1 MLSSKSAAFR
11 SYSQLALIVIAA
23 GAIYPLLYLRQNFEI
38 SILES
43 FNITQTQLRYCSSM
57 LGLIFVIT
65 YIPSGWLADRFSS
78 RKLLAYSLLATALL
92 GVWFSTMPSY
102 SSLLVIYGAWG
113 VATGLT
119 FWSAH
124 IKLVAMLAKKDQQ
137 GKFFGILDGGRGLVE
152 ALLATVAIALFAY
165 VLSQD
170 SGSTTIALKQ
180 VIYLYIGVLL
190 LVAPLVY
197 WLLDDFEE
205 TDEKFCAEC
214 GTVIKNKSE
223 ICPKCGVRQIA
234 QPSTLNLGAVALNGK
249 NRIAAALFAFML
261 GAVGGHKFYLG
272 KVGMGFVYLIFFWT
286 FIPAIIAFV
295 ELILFLTMSDEEFT
309 QKHGQVSNSVFMD
322 DLMTVLKHREIWLCA
337 ICIVC
342 GYQLFYATYSFA
354 AYLQQNFGLT
364 AVAVGTIT
372 VAKLWMRPIGG
383 IAAGFIGDWSS
394 PEKVLSILLVL
405 ASISLSMMA
414 FLPTTSASIVMLV
427 VVLLIGLLTYGVRGL
442 YWATLGGCNV
452 PNKIKGLA
460 IGMISMIGY
469 FPEMYLPLISA
480 PLLEQYPGGL
490 GYRIYYLIIS
500 ACGLLGAYAA
510 YLLGRPKPPVKST
523 GVN

>member
-1 MLSSKSAAFR
+1 MLSSRSAAFR

-57 LGLIFVIT
+57 LGLIFVVT
-65 YIPSGWLADRFSS
+65 YAPSGWLADRFSS
-78 RKLLAYSLLATALL
+78 RKLLSYSLVATALL
-92 GVWFSTMPSY
+92 GMWFSTMPSY
-102 SSLLVIYGAWG
+102 STLLFIYGAWG
-113 VATGLT
+113 LATGLT

-137 GKFFGILDGGRGLVE
+137 GRFFGILDGGRGLVE

-190 LVAPLVY
+190 VVAPLVY

-205 TDEKFCAEC
+205 TSVD
-214 GTVIKNKSE
+214 
-223 ICPKCGVRQIA
+223 
-234 QPSTLNLGAVALNGK
+234 
-249 NRIAAALFAFML
+249 
-261 GAVGGHKFYLG
+261 
-272 KVGMGFVYLIFFWT
+272 
-286 FIPAIIAFV
+286 
-295 ELILFLTMSDEEFT
+295 D
-309 QKHGQVSNSVFMD
+309 GQVSNSVFMD

-342 GYQLFYATYSFA
+342 GYQLFYATYSFS

-394 PEKVLSILLVL
+394 PEKVLSILLIL
-405 ASISLSMMA
+405 ASISLAMMA

-480 PLLEQYPGGL
+480 PLLEAYPGVL
-490 GYRIYYLIIS
+490 GYKIYYLMIS
-500 ACGLLGAYAA
+500 ICGLLGAYAA
-510 YLLGRPKPPVKST
+510 YLLARPKV
-523 GVN
+523 

>member
-1 MLSSKSAAFR
+1 LLSSRSAAFR

-57 LGLIFVIT
+57 LGLIFVVT
-65 YIPSGWLADRFSS
+65 YAPSGWLADRFSS
-78 RKLLAYSLLATALL
+78 RKLLSYSLVATALL
-92 GVWFSTMPSY
+92 GMWFSTMPSY
-102 SSLLVIYGAWG
+102 STLLFIYGAWG
-113 VATGLT
+113 LATGLT

-137 GKFFGILDGGRGLVE
+137 GRFFGILDGGRGLVE

-190 LVAPLVY
+190 VVAPLVY

-205 TDEKFCAEC
+205 TSVD
-214 GTVIKNKSE
+214 
-223 ICPKCGVRQIA
+223 
-234 QPSTLNLGAVALNGK
+234 
-249 NRIAAALFAFML
+249 
-261 GAVGGHKFYLG
+261 
-272 KVGMGFVYLIFFWT
+272 
-286 FIPAIIAFV
+286 
-295 ELILFLTMSDEEFT
+295 D
-309 QKHGQVSNSVFMD
+309 GQVSNSVFMD

-342 GYQLFYATYSFA
+342 GYQLFYATYSFS

-394 PEKVLSILLVL
+394 PEKVLSILLIL
-405 ASISLSMMA
+405 ASISLAMMA

-480 PLLEQYPGGL
+480 PLLEAYPGVL
-490 GYRIYYLIIS
+490 GYKIYYLMIS
-500 ACGLLGAYAA
+500 ICGLLGAYAA
-510 YLLGRPKPPVKST
+510 YLLARPKS
-523 GVN
+523 

>member
-1 MLSSKSAAFR
+1 LLSSKSAAFR

-38 SILES
+38 SIIES

-57 LGLIFVIT
+57 LGFIFVIT
-65 YIPSGWLADRFSS
+65 YVPSGWLADRFSS
-78 RKLLAYSLLATALL
+78 RKLLAYSLLATALI

-137 GKFFGILDGGRGLVE
+137 GRFFGILDGGRGLVE
-152 ALLATVAIALFAY
+152 AFLATVAIALFAY
-165 VLSQD
+165 VLSQE
-170 SGSTTIALKQ
+170 SGSTSLALKQ

-205 TDEKFCAEC
+205 QSDD
-214 GTVIKNKSE
+214 GNK
-223 ICPKCGVRQIA
+223 A
-234 QPSTLNLGAVALNGK
+234 
-249 NRIAAALFAFML
+249 
-261 GAVGGHKFYLG
+261 
-272 KVGMGFVYLIFFWT
+272 
-286 FIPAIIAFV
+286 
-295 ELILFLTMSDEEFT
+295 D
-309 QKHGQVSNSVFMD
+309 NSVFMD
-322 DLMTVLKHREIWLCA
+322 DLMTILRHREIWLCA
-337 ICIVC
+337 ICLVC
-342 GYQLFYATYSFA
+342 GYQLFYATYSFS

-510 YLLGRPKPPVKST
+510 YLLARPKPPVKST
-523 GVN
+523 GAN

>member
-1 MLSSKSAAFR
+1 MLSSRSAAFR

-65 YIPSGWLADRFSS
+65 YAPSGWLADRFSS
-78 RKLLAYSLLATALL
+78 RKLLTYSLLATALL
-92 GVWFSTMPSY
+92 GMWFSTMPSY
-102 SSLLVIYGAWG
+102 SSLLFIYGAWG
-113 VATGLT
+113 LATGLT

-137 GKFFGILDGGRGLVE
+137 GRFFGILDGGRGLVE
-152 ALLATVAIALFAY
+152 ALLATIAIMLFAY
-165 VLSQD
+165 VLSQE

-190 LVAPLVY
+190 AVAPLVY
-197 WLLDDFEE
+197 WLLDDYEE
-205 TDEKFCAEC
+205 ESIDDDK
-214 GTVIKNKSE
+214 
-223 ICPKCGVRQIA
+223 
-234 QPSTLNLGAVALNGK
+234 
-249 NRIAAALFAFML
+249 
-261 GAVGGHKFYLG
+261 
-272 KVGMGFVYLIFFWT
+272 
-286 FIPAIIAFV
+286 
-295 ELILFLTMSDEEFT
+295 
-309 QKHGQVSNSVFMD
+309 VSNNVFID
-322 DLMTVLKHREIWLCA
+322 DLMTVLRHREIWLCA

-342 GYQLFYATYSFA
+342 GYQLFYATYSFS

-372 VAKLWMRPIGG
+372 VAKLWTRPIGG
-383 IAAGFIGDWSS
+383 IAAGFIGDWSN

-405 ASISLSMMA
+405 ASISLAMMA
-414 FLPTTSASIVMLV
+414 FLPTTSASIVMLM
-427 VVLLIGLLTYGVRGL
+427 VVLLVGLLTYGVRGL

-490 GYRIYYLIIS
+490 GYKIYYLIIS

-510 YLLGRPKPPVKST
+510 YLLTRPKSPVKST
-523 GVN
+523 GTK

>member
-65 YIPSGWLADRFSS
+65 YLPSGWLADRFSS

-152 ALLATVAIALFAY
+152 ALLATVAITLFAY
-165 VLSQD
+165 VLSQE
-170 SGSTTIALKQ
+170 SGSTSLALKQ

-205 TDEKFCAEC
+205 QSDDS
-214 GTVIKNKSE
+214 NKA
-223 ICPKCGVRQIA
+223 G
-234 QPSTLNLGAVALNGK
+234 
-249 NRIAAALFAFML
+249 
-261 GAVGGHKFYLG
+261 
-272 KVGMGFVYLIFFWT
+272 
-286 FIPAIIAFV
+286 
-295 ELILFLTMSDEEFT
+295 
-309 QKHGQVSNSVFMD
+309 NSVFMD
-322 DLMTVLKHREIWLCA
+322 DLMTILRHREIWLCA

-405 ASISLSMMA
+405 ASISLAMMA
-414 FLPTTSASIVMLV
+414 FLPTTSASVVMLV

-510 YLLGRPKPPVKST
+510 YLLARPKPPVKST
-523 GVN
+523 EAD

>member
-1 MLSSKSAAFR
+1 MLSSRSAAFR

-57 LGLIFVIT
+57 LGLIFVVT
-65 YIPSGWLADRFSS
+65 YAPSGWLADRFSS
-78 RKLLAYSLLATALL
+78 RKLLSYSLVATALL
-92 GVWFSTMPSY
+92 GMWFSTMPSY
-102 SSLLVIYGAWG
+102 STLLFIYGAWG
-113 VATGLT
+113 LATGLT

-137 GKFFGILDGGRGLVE
+137 GRFFGILDGGRGLVE

-190 LVAPLVY
+190 VVAPLIY

-205 TDEKFCAEC
+205 TSVD
-214 GTVIKNKSE
+214 
-223 ICPKCGVRQIA
+223 
-234 QPSTLNLGAVALNGK
+234 
-249 NRIAAALFAFML
+249 
-261 GAVGGHKFYLG
+261 
-272 KVGMGFVYLIFFWT
+272 
-286 FIPAIIAFV
+286 
-295 ELILFLTMSDEEFT
+295 D
-309 QKHGQVSNSVFMD
+309 GQVSNSVFMD

-342 GYQLFYATYSFA
+342 GYQLFYATYSFS

-394 PEKVLSILLVL
+394 PEKVLSILLIL
-405 ASISLSMMA
+405 ASISLAMMA

-480 PLLEQYPGGL
+480 PLLEAYPGVL
-490 GYRIYYLIIS
+490 GYKIYYLMIS
-500 ACGLLGAYAA
+500 ICGLLGAYAA
-510 YLLGRPKPPVKST
+510 YLLARPKS
-523 GVN
+523 

>member
-38 SILES
+38 SIIES

-57 LGLIFVIT
+57 LGFIFVIT
-65 YIPSGWLADRFSS
+65 YVPSGWLADRFSS
-78 RKLLAYSLLATALL
+78 RKLLAYSLLATALI

-137 GKFFGILDGGRGLVE
+137 GRFFGILDGGRGLVE
-152 ALLATVAIALFAY
+152 AFLATVAIALFAY
-165 VLSQD
+165 VLSQE
-170 SGSTTIALKQ
+170 SGSTSLALKQ

-205 TDEKFCAEC
+205 QSDD
-214 GTVIKNKSE
+214 GNK
-223 ICPKCGVRQIA
+223 A
-234 QPSTLNLGAVALNGK
+234 
-249 NRIAAALFAFML
+249 
-261 GAVGGHKFYLG
+261 
-272 KVGMGFVYLIFFWT
+272 
-286 FIPAIIAFV
+286 
-295 ELILFLTMSDEEFT
+295 D
-309 QKHGQVSNSVFMD
+309 NSVFMD
-322 DLMTVLKHREIWLCA
+322 DLMTILRHREIWLCA
-337 ICIVC
+337 ICLVC
-342 GYQLFYATYSFA
+342 GYQLFYATYSFS

-523 GVN
+523 GAN